1 MAKTLRIPSKPSE
14 SEVKAHELTHMPA
27 RSWCKWCMLGKMRED
42 QHRRQKQIDEDQ
54 TGKVPLLAL
63 DYCFLWETSEDN
75 EKKHPVLVIVC
86 RKSGN
91 IGAVKCEQ
99 KGAGDLYAV
108 GYVVNFVGVLGW
120 SEVVLRCDPEASTMQ
135 IVRKCRR

>member
-1 MAKTLRIPSKPSE
+1 
-14 SEVKAHELTHMPA
+14 
-27 RSWCKWCMLGKMRED
+27 MRED
-42 QHRRQKQIDEDQ
+42 RHRRQKQIDEDQ

-63 DYCFLWETSEDN
+63 DYCSLWETSEGN

-108 GYVVNFVGVLGW
+108 GYVVNFVRVLGW
-120 SEVVLRCDPEASTMQ
+120 SEVITRCDPEASTRQ
-135 IVRKCRR
+135 IVQKVQEMRSPQQTVPQASPKESKGSLGLAEGARDTGRLRCE